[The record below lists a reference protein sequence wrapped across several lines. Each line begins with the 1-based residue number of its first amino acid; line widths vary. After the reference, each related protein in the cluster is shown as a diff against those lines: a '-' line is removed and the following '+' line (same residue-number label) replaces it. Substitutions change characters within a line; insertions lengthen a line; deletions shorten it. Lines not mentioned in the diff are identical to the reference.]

1 MIYVLYNS
9 KCSMNSMLLI
19 VLKLVYEAQFK
30 TSLIVVVVVVDFVI
44 VGSI

>member
-1 MIYVLYNS
+1 
-9 KCSMNSMLLI
+9 
-19 VLKLVYEAQFK
+19 LKLVYEAQFK